1 MDTTTNSEGNVFAL
15 PESRS
20 GNISSIAASNLTPHQ
35 IVALLDKYIIGQK
48 DAKKSVAIALRNRL
62 RRQHVSDDLR
72 DEIMPNN
79 IIMIGP
85 TGVGKTE
92 IARRLAKLARA
103 PFVKVEASKFTEVG
117 YVGRDVESMIRDLV
131 DQSVAMVRSERSE
144 EVREKAALLVE
155 ERLLD
160 ILLPPVASL
169 RNGDNEDDAS
179 DEDIATESISTEN
192 QDKSVEVNRR
202 SRRKMLER
210 LRAGKLEDREIEMD
224 ISSDSSGGGMMQVF
238 GPLGQMEEI
247 GGMMQDLMS
256 GLPRKRKK
264 RRVSIAEARKLLE
277 QEEVQKLIDMESVIK
292 EAINKVE
299 QSGIVFIDEIDKI
312 ASPSSGA
319 GGKGPDVSREGVQRD
334 LLPIVEGSNVA
345 TKHGM
350 VKTDHVLFIASG
362 AFHVAKP
369 SDLIP
374 ELQGRFPIRVELKSL
389 TEEDFYL
396 ILTQPENA
404 LIKQYSALLATEGV
418 DLTFSDGAIRAIARI
433 AAQVN
438 ESVENI
444 GARRLHTIMTNLL
457 EELMFDIPENFSDEH
472 VEIDEA
478 MVKEKL
484 NHVVADRD
492 LSQYIL

>member
-1 MDTTTNSEGNVFAL
+1 M
-15 PESRS
+15 
-20 GNISSIAASNLTPHQ
+20 TPQ
-35 IVALLDKYIIGQK
+35 EIVAELDKHIVGQQQ
-48 DAKKSVAIALRNRL
+48 AKRAVAIALRNRW
-62 RRQHVSDDLR
+62 RRQQVEPGLR
-72 DEIMPNN
+72 AEITPKN
-79 IIMIGP
+79 ILMIGP

-224 ISSDSSGGGMMQVF
+224 ISSDSSGGMMQVF

-277 QEEVQKLIDMESVIK
+277 QEEVQKLIDMESVVK